1 MRVGVTQRKFAGGPR
16 GRACGH
22 YAASNQASCCM
33 NWCRIAMFYF
43 VNTELPLNN
52 PLKDT
57 IFNFLTLQSDA
68 KCYDA
73 NDYAG

>member
-1 MRVGVTQRKFAGGPR
+1 
-16 GRACGH
+16 
-22 YAASNQASCCM
+22 M